1 MNRLTLLIVAL
12 FIAVGN
18 LCSQSLQPKTPAI
31 EDFLPY
37 TDDIGFGTIKF
48 CLYSETA
55 DDGLPLPSDNMFF
68 NLLLDEEPLTF
79 TTDVYSDLDADM
91 TDVPYDFEA
100 FPKISVWGD
109 KRTVFF
115 YTSDYKKMGVRSIY
129 VDGDGKRHESQTA
142 WINADGTTD
151 GVSPITCAPV
161 SESAYGYDILG
172 RSGASTLGGLH
183 LSKAKKGNGESV
195 WIKHWR

>member
-1 MNRLTLLIVAL
+1 MNRLTLLFAACFMVA
-12 FIAVGN
+12 GN
-18 LCSQSLQPKTPAI
+18 LFSQSLQPKAPAI

-37 TDDIGFGTIKF
+37 TDGIGFGTIKF

-55 DDGLPLPSDNMFF
+55 DDSTPLPTANMFF

-79 TTDVYSDLDADM
+79 TTDVYDDIDADM

-129 VDGDGKRHESQTA
+129 VDDNGKRHESQTA
-142 WINADGTTD
+142 WVNADGTTD

-172 RSGASTLGGLH
+172 RSAGSSPVGLH
-183 LSKAKKGNGESV
+183 LRKAKKGKGESV
-195 WIKHWR
+195 WIKCWR